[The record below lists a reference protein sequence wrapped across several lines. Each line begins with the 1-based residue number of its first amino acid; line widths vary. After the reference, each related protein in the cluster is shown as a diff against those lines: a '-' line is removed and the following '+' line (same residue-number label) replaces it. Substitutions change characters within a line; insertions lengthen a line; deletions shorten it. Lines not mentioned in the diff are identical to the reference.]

1 MSEELQ
7 IAYVELTGPASGA
20 ETGGAVSVNGVAI
33 SAGEINLESAN
44 YEGGTIPERQHQAA
58 LALVMRELLRQ
69 RAVECD
75 LLDATGAPDDSVI
88 DELLERELDLPQ
100 PDEVACRRYFEQNRA
115 RFRGEDRAELRH
127 ILLPAHP
134 DDPEERG
141 QVCRRAEALIGSLRN
156 GSGDFAELAREHSV
170 CPSRAQGG
178 ALGWIGRGQTVPEFE
193 STVLRLPVGLAGKP
207 LESRFGWHV
216 VDVLDRQTG
225 VPLPFSQVQGDIA
238 RYLAEE
244 TRSRA
249 IRQYLQLLVGR
260 AEIEGLDL
268 AGAASPLVR

>member
-69 RAVECD
+69 RALECD
-75 LLDATGAPDDSVI
+75 LLNTTGEPDDSVV

-100 PDEVACRRYFEQNRA
+100 PDENACRRYFEQNRA

-141 QVCRRAEALIGSLRN
+141 RVCQRAQDLIASLQN

-207 LESRFGWHV
+207 LESRYGWHV

-225 VPLPFSQVQGDIA
+225 TPLPFSQVRGDIA
-238 RYLAEE
+238 RYLAQE

-260 AEIEGLDL
+260 AEIEGIDLD
-268 AGAASPLVR
+268 GATSPLVR